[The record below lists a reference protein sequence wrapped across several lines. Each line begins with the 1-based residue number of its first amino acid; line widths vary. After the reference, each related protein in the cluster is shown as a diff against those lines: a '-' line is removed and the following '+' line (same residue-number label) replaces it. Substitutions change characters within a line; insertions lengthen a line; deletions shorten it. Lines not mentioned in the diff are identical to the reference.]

1 MAQNPP
7 NNQTSTLQYP
17 IVDSATNARM
27 KGIPLQHIP
36 TFHGLTSEDPDA
48 FLFEF
53 DVLCKGY
60 DYTTDPQKLKLFP
73 STLKGAAL
81 RWFMGLGGGVINNF
95 EQMKES
101 FLKKYQDYCR
111 SRELKDEIF
120 QMIARPNE
128 TLEEYVEHFQYN
140 LQRSPYASLPL
151 PDNVLKTTL
160 IRGMKEQWIETS
172 NIMGKGDIY
181 QESFADII
189 DLCIRSSR
197 GSARIKPAEHDRFAR
212 ENKISSEGVTRL
224 EIGNLFEIF
233 KIDILGTLTT
243 ELDVLQAK
251 NKQMEVEQNLAI
263 FCPRCRKK
271 HSHKECPL
279 DTVQTCAIC
288 TRDHSTESC
297 PSLPGLKAIYKEAEE
312 EPEAASQSGWS
323 NPPFPPPYWQN
334 IPYPPQ
340 WTPPT
345 SQSSVWQNN
354 WQRPTQQP
362 VGNIPFPQPTLPALQ
377 QNPQSNLRPQLPTQP
392 NPNPNNR
399 LVQALQILETPEEGP
414 DLRECNDLQLRSGRI
429 IQTEGNKKVQFEDQ
443 LPREQ
448 LLQEEDEN
456 RKQTQNQ
463 ATTSSPPFPEHL
475 VIPRRIQQPNFDILG
490 ELQNLYIKIPF
501 LQAIQDI
508 PIYPKT
514 IKELCIKRPR
524 RNVIDNPR
532 VQIVSTLSYLLS
544 GKETPIKYEDPGNPI
559 VTVQIYGKPLTNSLV
574 DLGAA
579 INILTTS
586 TCQKLGIT
594 SVEPT
599 STLLELADR
608 SLVRPE
614 GILDNVMVS
623 VDS

>member
-7 NNQTSTLQYP
+7 NTQTSILQYP
-17 IVDSATNARM
+17 IVDSTANAPM
-27 KGIPLQHIP
+27 KAIPLQHIP

-53 DVLCKGY
+53 DVLCRGY
-60 DYTTDPQKLKLFP
+60 DYTIDPQKLKLFP
-73 STLKGAAL
+73 STLKEAAL
-81 RWFMGLGGGVINNF
+81 RWFMGLGGGVINNR

-111 SRELKDEIF
+111 SRELKYEIF
-120 QMIARPNE
+120 QMIARLNE
-128 TLEEYVEHFQYN
+128 TLEEYVERFQYN

-160 IRGMKEQWIETS
+160 IRGMKEQWIETL

-181 QESFADII
+181 QEIFADII

-197 GSARIKPAEHDRFAR
+197 GSTRIKPAEHDRFAR
-212 ENKISSEGVTRL
+212 ENKISSEGVTHV
-224 EIGNLFEIF
+224 EIGNLFENF
-233 KIDILGTLTT
+233 KTDILGTLTT
-243 ELDVLQAK
+243 QLDVLQAK
-251 NKQMEVEQNLAI
+251 QKQMEAEQNLAI

-288 TRDHSTESC
+288 TRDHSTEDC
-297 PSLPGLKAIYKEAEE
+297 PSLPRLKVVYKEAEE
-312 EPEAASQSGWS
+312 EPEALYLLNQRRQ
-323 NPPFPPPYWQN
+323 WQ
-334 IPYPPQ
+334 PRQ
-340 WTPPT
+340 T
-345 SQSSVWQNN
+345 
-354 WQRPTQQP
+354 
-362 VGNIPFPQPTLPALQ
+362 ALQ
-377 QNPQSNLRPQLPTQP
+377 QNPQSNLRPQLPAQS

-399 LVQALQILETPEEGP
+399 PVQALQILETLEEGP

-429 IQTEGNKKVQFEDQ
+429 IQTEGNKTVQIEDQ

-456 RKQTQNQ
+456 RQQTQNKT
-463 ATTSSPPFPEHL
+463 TTSSPPFPERL
-475 VIPRRIQQPNFDILG
+475 VIPRPIHQPNFDILG

-508 PIYPKT
+508 PIYAKT
-514 IKELCIKRPR
+514 IKELYIKRLR

-532 VQIVSTLSYLLS
+532 VQVVGTLSDLLS
-544 GKETPIKYEDPGNPI
+544 GKETPIKYEDPSNPI
-559 VTVQIYGKPLTNSLV
+559 VTVQIYGKTLTNALV
-574 DLGAA
+574 DLGAS

-594 SVEPT
+594 SAVTT

-608 SLVRPE
+608 SVVRPE
-614 GILDNVMVS
+614 GILHDVMVS
-623 VDS
+623 VDSWEYPTDFLIINPKT